1 MKLRLSGDSIR
12 LRLSPSDLAKF
23 EVAGHVKESVPLPGG
38 PLHFTLQGAKE
49 IEDLEAVLEGTSLQ
63 VRLPA
68 SWIPDWIA
76 SDRVGFE
83 ASIPLEHGG
92 TLNIL
97 VEKDFRCLHKEA
109 AESDAFPH
117 PDA

>member
-23 EVAGHVKESVPLPGG
+23 EKVGHVDESVPLRGG
-38 PLHFTLQGAKE
+38 PLHFTLQAAKE
-49 IEDLEAVLEGTSLQ
+49 VDDLDAVLEGTSLR

-68 SWIPDWIA
+68 AWVPAWIA

-83 ASIPLEHGG
+83 ASIPLERGG

-97 VEKDFRCLHKEA
+97 VEKDFRCLHKESTV
-109 AESDAFPH
+109 SDAFPH